1 MTRLL
6 LTPPAAFEIAEAA
19 ASYEATRPGLGRTFV
34 RHIDR
39 LINHV
44 TRYPESAPVIERG
57 FRRAVVY
64 RFPFCI
70 VYRVKPGEVQV
81 LSVLPTRSDPMR
93 LMERLTSHAGR

>member
-1 MTRLL
+1 MTRLV

-39 LINHV
+39 LINHIS
-44 TRYPESAPVIERG
+44 RYPESAPVIEGG

-70 VYRVKPGEVQV
+70 VYRVKPGEIQV
-81 LSVLPTRSDPMR
+81 LGVLPTRSDPIR
-93 LMERLTSHAGR
+93 LMKRLTAHVER